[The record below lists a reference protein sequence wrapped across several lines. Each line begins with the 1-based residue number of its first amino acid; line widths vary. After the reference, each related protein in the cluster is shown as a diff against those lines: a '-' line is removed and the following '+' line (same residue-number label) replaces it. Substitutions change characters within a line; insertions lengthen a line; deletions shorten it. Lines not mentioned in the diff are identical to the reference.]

1 MHEAH
6 LMKNLMRQIEDI
18 AKAEEART
26 VTAIQVW
33 LGALSH
39 MSAAHFTEHFEEA
52 SAGTIAEGAELDIVV
67 SDDVNDPNAQ
77 EILLQSI
84 SVDA

>member
-1 MHEAH
+1 MHEAS
-6 LMKNLMRQIEDI
+6 LMKNLMKQILELAEGEE
-18 AKAEEART
+18 AKA

-39 MSAAHFTEHFEEA
+39 MSPAHFTEHFEEA
-52 SAGTIAEGAELDIVV
+52 SAGTIAEGAQLDIVA
-67 SDDVNDPNAQ
+67 SNDANDPNAQ
-77 EILLQSI
+77 EIILQSI